1 MTGNNKSLKKPAA
14 SLEDRFHKILCVIVQ
29 SYIETTEPVGSRS
42 LSKKL
47 DLGISPATIR
57 NIMAD
62 LTEQGFLE
70 QPHTSAGRVPTYKG
84 YRYFVDICM
93 GQTPLSTEVKR
104 VIEQAVRESS
114 QGLVSRLTSTCQLL
128 AGLTQ
133 FTGIVASPRISQ
145 TRLRKVEFLKI
156 EERRIYVVLI
166 TQSNM
171 VLHKIIEVSETLS
184 QDFLNSV
191 SASLNRQFET
201 EPLDDVR
208 EQVLQSLSESH
219 EKYNQLLAQAVRL
232 SRKAFDLTE
241 ERQLYVDGQSFI
253 VKEFNDIEKI
263 QRLLETL
270 EEKITL
276 IGLMDNGMDEEGV
289 QVTIGEENPITDLQ
303 TCSLITAN
311 YSNGGIVLGS
321 IGILGPTRMDYSR
334 VIPIIDYTAKALSE
348 AIANQ

>member
-1 MTGNNKSLKKPAA
+1 MPPLAIIGM
-14 SLEDRFHKILCVIVQ
+14 
-29 SYIETTEPVGSRS
+29 GSVFP
-42 LSKKL
+42 KAE
-47 DLGISPATIR
+47 DLGAFWA
-57 NIMAD
+57 NIK
-62 LTEQGFLE
+62 E
-70 QPHTSAGRVPTYKG
+70 RVDAITAVP
-84 YRYFVDICM
+84 D
-93 GQTPLSTEVKR
+93 TPLDPADHFPADPTKPDSTPPKH
-104 VIEQAVRESS
+104 A
-114 QGLVSRLTSTCQLL
+114 RLLPPTCPLL
-128 AGLTQ
+128 AGLTP
-133 FTGIVASPRISQ
+133 FTGIVASPRIRP

>member
-1 MTGNNKSLKKPAA
+1 MTGNIQRQRPSTADMD
-14 SLEDRFHKILCVIVQ
+14 DRFHKILCAIVQ
-29 SYIETTEPVGSRS
+29 CYIETTEPVGSRS
-42 LSKKL
+42 LSKIL
-47 DLGISPATIR
+47 DLGLSPATIR

-62 LTEQGFLE
+62 LTEQGFVE
-70 QPHTSAGRVPTYKG
+70 QPHTSAGRVPTYKA
-84 YRYFVDICM
+84 YRYFVDCCM
-93 GQTPLSTEVKR
+93 SQTLLSTEVKR
-104 VIEQAVRESS
+104 VIERAVQESS
-114 QGLVSRLTSTCQLL
+114 QGLVSLLNSTSQLL
-128 AGLTQ
+128 AGLTR

-156 EERRIYVVLI
+156 EDRRIYVVLI

-208 EQVLQSLSESH
+208 EQVLQSLSDSQE
-219 EKYNQLLAQAVRL
+219 EYDQLLAQAVRL

-253 VKEFNDIEKI
+253 VKEFDDIEKI

-276 IGLMDNGMDEEGV
+276 IGVMDTGMDEDGV
-289 QVTIGEENPITDLQ
+289 QVTIGEENPISDLQ
-303 TCSLITAN
+303 TCSLVTAN

-334 VIPIIDYTAKALSE
+334 VIPIIDYTAKTLSE